1 IVSCGGLAPLDTH
14 PARGNRWALYS
25 RIHLPWTRVT
35 TEQAAQDDDRTPTSV
50 SPPPPAFSTTESPP
64 PTKEY
69 REPLQEPQHQK
80 PAPQTDLTPT
90 PLPHKAPTSSTSA
103 SGVTKQHTDKKPRP
117 RVPTL
122 NHLVP
127 EDLQETARLLTLFER
142 AQAHGLIGK
151 SDSERL
157 TFLGLAE
164 HAKMVGSA
172 NPCGLFAALVR
183 RQCWHFITDSDED
196 AAQQR
201 LKTHLYGAA
210 SQT

>member
-1 IVSCGGLAPLDTH
+1 M
-14 PARGNRWALYS
+14 
-25 RIHLPWTRVT
+25 
-35 TEQAAQDDDRTPTSV
+35 
-50 SPPPPAFSTTESPP
+50 
-64 PTKEY
+64 
-69 REPLQEPQHQK
+69 
-80 PAPQTDLTPT
+80 
-90 PLPHKAPTSSTSA
+90 
-103 SGVTKQHTDKKPRP
+103 
-117 RVPTL
+117 
-122 NHLVP
+122 P
-127 EDLQETARLLTLFER
+127 EDLQETARLLTLFEQ

-210 SQT
+210 SQTRGAPPPYDLAQAELSKDAAIVRYVQTQLARAGFEGDAGLFRSVERRRRSCIGRPPATIFAASCRPAPNPATSS